1 MMKYTEEKI
10 GKKEKKKKEK
20 ERRWRQMQEMKNVLL
35 GRIHRKKSRCI
46 FGIFIFE
53 NNLVGQG

>member
-1 MMKYTEEKI
+1 MMKYTEE
-10 GKKEKKKKEK
+10 EKKKEREKRKKKEVDA
-20 ERRWRQMQEMKNVLL
+20 RMKNVLL
-35 GRIHRKKSRCI
+35 GSILRRKPWYR